1 MRREGPSAGSL
12 PFPLTCR
19 LPYLQAAEILIAL
32 KKLGEKLKPSEEAF
46 LAQNKTASM
55 ADFEA
60 VGEEVVRWAAA
71 CTCRLADIWRE
82 ARV

>member
-1 MRREGPSAGSL
+1 MESRVVPMRRVGPSAGPL
-12 PFPLTCR
+12 PFPLTCW

-60 VGEEVVRWAAA
+60 VGEGGDVGEAALRA
-71 CTCRLADIWRE
+71 VTK
-82 ARV
+82 

>member
-1 MRREGPSAGSL
+1 MRREGPGAGSL
-12 PFPLTCR
+12 PFPLTCW
-19 LPYLQAAEILIAL
+19 LPHLQAAEILIAL

-60 VGEEVVRWAAA
+60 VGEGGDVGEAALRGV
-71 CTCRLADIWRE
+71 TK
-82 ARV
+82 